1 MADEDAALDEA
12 HRAKMKELKERQDAE
27 LRSKTVKRG
36 VLVVNT
42 GDGKGKSTAA
52 FGVAFRAAGHGQRV
66 GVVQFIKGAWKTGE
80 AAAFARFPEHITH
93 VVAGDGF
100 TWDTQNRAADIAR
113 TREGWQAGTR
123 MILGAPGE
131 RPYDVVILDELNVVV
146 QYEYLPLDEVL
157 EVLRQR
163 PEAQSIVVT
172 GRDAKPEL
180 IELADT
186 VTEMVPLKHAY
197 AAGIRARKGVEF

>member
-1 MADEDAALDEA
+1 MAESVESAEERA
-12 HRAKMKELKERQDAE
+12 HREKMQALKAQQDAE
-27 LRSKTVKRG
+27 VRAKNIKRG

-42 GDGKGKSTAA
+42 GNGKGKSTAA

-66 GVVQFIKGAWKTGE
+66 GIVQFIKGSWKTGE
-80 AAAFARFPEHITH
+80 AAAFARFPEISH

-100 TWDTQNRAADIAR
+100 TWDTQNRAEDIAR
-113 TREGWQAGTR
+113 TRVGWEAAKR

-131 RPYDVVILDELNVVV
+131 QPYDVVVLDELNIVL
-146 QYEYLPLDEVL
+146 QYEYLPLGEVL
-157 EVLRQR
+157 EVLAQR
-163 PEAQSIVVT
+163 PEAQSIVAT

-180 IELADT
+180 IAMADT
-186 VTEMVPLKHAY
+186 VTEMVPIKHAY